1 MIEKTRREQVKTGNL
16 GEGRI
21 SNLTFINMVM
31 IGVLAALF
39 IAASLIVPNFFNI
52 NTVSNLIAQQAEIII
67 IGIGIAFLLIAG
79 YFDMS
84 VGGIIAMAAVLCAYF
99 SQADRGIEGLSS
111 GLGMNYWLAA
121 VLTILICSIIGLI
134 NAFLVVRMKIASVI
148 ATLATMALARGVA
161 LIVAKGAQRN
171 AGLPPEF
178 KQIGQHTFFATI
190 NVAVLIMVVLVI
202 AALIIE
208 RKTVFGRRIF
218 LIGANSEA
226 ARLSGIKVSREVSLL
241 YITSSVLA
249 AITGIVMASKFN
261 AGNAAFG
268 TGYEFDALV
277 VTVLGGTSIFGGF
290 GSITCVVVGAFILG
304 ILKTSVNMLGFQ
316 PDLQLVVS
324 GVVIIIA
331 ILAQRYAINKRSS

>member
-1 MIEKTRREQVKTGNL
+1 VIEKTRREQVKTGNL

-171 AGLPPEF
+171 AGLPP
-178 KQIGQHTFFATI
+178 
-190 NVAVLIMVVLVI
+190 
-202 AALIIE
+202 
-208 RKTVFGRRIF
+208 
-218 LIGANSEA
+218 
-226 ARLSGIKVSREVSLL
+226 
-241 YITSSVLA
+241 
-249 AITGIVMASKFN
+249 
-261 AGNAAFG
+261 
-268 TGYEFDALV
+268 
-277 VTVLGGTSIFGGF
+277 
-290 GSITCVVVGAFILG
+290 
-304 ILKTSVNMLGFQ
+304 
-316 PDLQLVVS
+316 
-324 GVVIIIA
+324 
-331 ILAQRYAINKRSS
+331 